1 MTGPGGESAVG
12 PAPATGYAPG
22 PADAIDFTRVRRV
35 LVTKLR
41 HHGDVLLTT
50 PVFTALRAALPRVD
64 IDALVYRETLPLI
77 EHNPDLAAVHVI
89 DRAWKNAGPLAQLAA
104 EWRLFAALRA
114 RRYDLIIH
122 LTEHQR
128 GATLA
133 RLLRPRWAVA
143 PERRGLAGLAR
154 RWWQGAF
161 THFTRSVASGGPGSR
176 LPFRHTVEFNLDAL
190 RRLGLAVP
198 APPGLTLV
206 PGGQGEAAAAALR
219 AQAGLQTD
227 AYLLMQPTSRW
238 FFKTWPVQRNAELLV
253 QLLARGETVLLSAAP
268 DAREQAMVAA
278 IVAAVGGLQGLPA
291 GQMPRG
297 LVLAQPRQSLAELA
311 ALIRDAR
318 LFIGIDSAPMHMAAA
333 MGTPVVALFGPSS
346 ELAWGPWQV
355 PHRSIVSD
363 AHPCR
368 PCGQD
373 GCGGGKISACIETL
387 PVARVLAALDE
398 LAAEA
403 AARGAVRVQASFAA
417 Q

>member
-1 MTGPGGESAVG
+1 M
-12 PAPATGYAPG
+12 
-22 PADAIDFTRVRRV
+22 

-50 PVFTALRAALPRVD
+50 PVFSALRAAVPGIE
-64 IDALVYRETLPLI
+64 IDALVYRETVPLI
-77 EHNPDLAAVHVI
+77 AHNPDVARIHGI
-89 DRAWKNAGPLAQLAA
+89 DRAWKKAGPLAQLRA
-104 EWRLFAALRA
+104 ERGLLATLRA
-114 RRYDLIIH
+114 RRYDLIVH

-128 GATLA
+128 GAALA

-143 PERRGLAGLAR
+143 PERRDLSGLAR

-161 THFTRSVASGGPGSR
+161 THFTHSVASGGPGSR

-198 APPGLTLV
+198 EAPALTLV
-206 PGGQGEAAAAALR
+206 PGADGETAAATLR
-219 AQAGLQTD
+219 RAHGL
-227 AYLLMQPTSRW
+227 AVKGYLLMQPTSRW
-238 FFKTWPVQRNAELLV
+238 FFKTWPVQRNAALLA

-278 IVAAVGGLQGLPA
+278 IVAATAGLLDLPA
-291 GQMPRG
+291 GRMPER
-297 LVLAQPRQSLAELA
+297 LVLASPRQSLPELA

-346 ELAWGPWQV
+346 ELAWGPWRV
-355 PHRSIVSD
+355 AHRSIASD

-373 GCGGGKISACIETL
+373 GCGGGKLSACIDTL
-387 PVARVLAALDE
+387 PVE
-398 LAAEA
+398 
-403 AARGAVRVQASFAA
+403 RVQSAIDALLAQTAA
-417 Q
+417 GVTRR